1 MPAKTK
7 VQKAIQR
14 RDRPPAITKLP
25 DDPDALVDT
34 SRVLAVLPISSRMT
48 LWRWI
53 KEGKFPAP
61 HKLHNGRI
69 SWTVRATRGWLRDQ
83 AAK

>member
-7 VQKAIQR
+7 PDPKSIPAPH
-14 RDRPPAITKLP
+14 RPALTRLP

-34 SRVLAVLPISSRMT
+34 NCVLAVLPISSRMT

-53 KEGKFPAP
+53 REGIFPKP
-61 HKLHNGRI
+61 IKLHNGRN
-69 SWTVRATRGWLRDQ
+69 SWTVRVTRGWLRDQ
-83 AAK
+83 VAK